1 MHRVPNIARCAGLAV
16 ALAVAA
22 ASTQAQDSV
31 SRNSDAGNGLP
42 GDALNSLS
50 IGTNQRASY
59 VVDLVPLTTSG
70 GTTFGIAPIVKSGRL
85 GTARFNAVN
94 GPSAISQTVRQ
105 GAAYPSTSYTLW
117 TQPGG
122 GVNTAENLPALNTS
136 LSPTGSA
143 SVFAVG
149 VLDFADAT
157 VGATTAFF
165 NTITGAL
172 VAMNPST
179 PTRLF
184 VRRVVAANN
193 SPSLAQADRAQ
204 FGFGSVDAHGNI
216 YFRADSTIASG
227 TTNLIP
233 GDNLFRVA
241 LASRSTS
248 INTIDSLGGT
258 DTAATSWLL
267 VNSPTTHATPQN
279 IPQSLAGR
287 PLLLGDNLLGQYIR
301 ESSPGVLTSDTAH
314 RPTTADH
321 RGAVSFSPA
330 ALFAGS
336 VGTGGV
342 LARTTLV
349 GRNTSISLFG
359 LDANGVVTTARTI
372 TLPVSVVDQCDFFNW
387 PLANGDFRH
396 YESQVTFRGG
406 NGPVAIAKDQ
416 SGRAL
421 AAAVVY
427 NGAYAGPGGGS
438 AANPFDAL
446 YVARFDPTNANSS
459 VEWTAAAWVTSDVLD
474 GKDLVGDFGADGA
487 PGTSDAGE
495 NDGQVNATDAPI
507 GRLASQFEAGLGQ
520 NGPSISPPMLD
531 AAGNLWFVSAVSLK
545 RHNGTAIVHDFT
557 HALVRGVYNPA
568 SFCYT
573 LELVL
578 PLGRVVQGA
587 NSGKN
592 YQVVSLGLADT
603 DSVASHA
610 PWSASISGVGF
621 NGEPIAGLPT
631 KDSRTLGG
639 LVLSSRVVYD
649 MNSDGLYQDPTL
661 PAGNSSSPDEAYSVV
676 LYLGHAQT
684 PCPADFDDGSG
695 TGTPDGGVTID
706 DLVFYL
712 TLFEAGDVR
721 ADIDD
726 GTATG
731 TRDGG
736 VTIDDLIYF
745 LTRFELGC

>member
-1 MHRVPNIARCAGLAV
+1 MNRPLDIARRAGLA
-16 ALAVAA
+16 AAIAAA
-22 ASTQAQDSV
+22 ASNALAQDSV

-42 GDALNSLS
+42 GDALNSFS

-59 VVDLVPLTTSG
+59 VVDLVPVTSST
-70 GTTFGIAPIVKSGRL
+70 GTTFAIAPILKSGRI

-94 GPSAISQTVRQ
+94 GASAVSQTLRTN
-105 GAAYPSTSYTLW
+105 APYPSTSYTLW
-117 TQPGG
+117 SQAGG
-122 GVNTAENLPALNTS
+122 GVNTAENLASLNTS
-136 LSPTGSA
+136 LTPTGSA

-149 VLDFADAT
+149 VMDFADAT

-172 VAMNPST
+172 VAFNPAT

-193 SPSLAQADRAQ
+193 SPSLAQADRSQ

-233 GDNLFRVA
+233 GDNLFRV
-241 LASRSTS
+241 LLSSRSTS
-248 INTIDSLGGT
+248 INTIDSLGGS
-258 DTAATSWLL
+258 DAAATSWLL
-267 VNSPTTHATPQN
+267 VNSSTTHATPQN

-287 PLLLGDNLLGQYIR
+287 PVLMGDNLLGQYIR
-301 ESSPGVLTSDTAH
+301 ESSPGVLTSDTNH

-330 ALFAGS
+330 ALFGGS

-349 GRNTSISLFG
+349 GRNTSLSLFG
-359 LDANGVVTTARTI
+359 LDANGGVTTARTI
-372 TLPVSVVDQCDFFNW
+372 TLPVGVVDQCDFFNW
-387 PLANGDFRH
+387 PLGNGDFRH

-427 NGAYAGPGGGS
+427 NGSYTGAGGGT

-446 YVARFDPTNANSS
+446 YVARFDPTNPNSA
-459 VEWTAAAWVTSDVLD
+459 VDWTAAAWVTSDVLD

-495 NDGQVNATDAPI
+495 NDGLVNATDAPI

-520 NGPSISPPMLD
+520 NGPSISAPMLD
-531 AAGNLWFVSAVSLK
+531 AAGNLWFVATVSLK
-545 RHNGTAIVHDFT
+545 RHNGTTIVNDFD
-557 HALVRGVYNPA
+557 HALIRGVYNPA
-568 SFCYT
+568 NFCYS

-578 PLGRVVQGA
+578 RAGSVVQGA
-587 NSGKN
+587 NSARN
-592 YQVVSLGLADT
+592 YQIISMGLADT
-603 DSVASHA
+603 DSIASHA

-621 NGEPIAGLPT
+621 NSDSIASLPT

-639 LVLSSRVVYD
+639 LVLSSRIVYD

-661 PAGNSSSPDEAYSVV
+661 PAGNAGSPDEAYNVV
-676 LYLGHAQT
+676 LYLGHAQS

-706 DLVFYL
+706 DLVFFL
-712 TLFEAGDVR
+712 SLFEAGDVR
-721 ADIDD
+721 ADLDD
-726 GTATG
+726 GSATG

-736 VTIDDLIYF
+736 VTIDDLIFF